1 MILADLPGK
10 CKCVR
15 KLSEITLNNMNKI
28 FHLVLVYNIINLSIS
43 YSKLRSESIVQR
55 NGE

>member
-1 MILADLPGK
+1 MILAVLPGK

-15 KLSEITLNNMNKI
+15 NLSEITLNNMNKI
-28 FHLVLVYNIINLSIS
+28 FHLALVYNIINFSIS
-43 YSKLRSESIVQR
+43 YSKLRSECVVQK